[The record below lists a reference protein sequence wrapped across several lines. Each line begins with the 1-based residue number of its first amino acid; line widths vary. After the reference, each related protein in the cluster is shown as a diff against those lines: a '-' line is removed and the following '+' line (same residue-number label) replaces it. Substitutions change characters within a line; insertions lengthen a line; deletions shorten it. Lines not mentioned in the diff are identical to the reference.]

1 MAIQQKQPEKQLG
14 LAAAIAVV
22 TGESIALGIF
32 LTPAAMAKSLGSP
45 LLLGAVWLGM
55 ALMALCGALCYSE
68 LAIRFP
74 ESGGEYVYLRAGY
87 GEQVGFLYG
96 WMSSIVMYPGVAA
109 ALAVGSAPYLAQVLP
124 LSPGALTA
132 VPIIML
138 CVFCIINL
146 LGTRLSG
153 AILSFVNILK
163 LAILF
168 ALVGWAA
175 VSGHAHWSNLLPLAV
190 RRPGSDAIFPAIA
203 GAIVSAFFSF
213 GGWWEASKIAGEVCN
228 PKRTLPLAFIGGV
241 TIVTAVYLLISAAF
255 LSVLPI
261 EKLTSNTAFVA
272 QFGGVLFGA
281 AGARVLSVCVLLC
294 VCGGMA
300 ALTMA
305 APRVCYAMA
314 QSGAFFPAFGKL
326 HPRFGTPAN
335 AILLQTGL
343 SLAVLL
349 LGAFDR
355 VLAYIIFSVVIFLAL
370 TASTLF
376 RTKQPVRAW
385 WFPVAP
391 IVFIVLSTLIALLIL
406 MHDPLPALVG
416 IGIVLCGIPL
426 RRFLAPRPT
435 AQPLTLEGS

>member
-1 MAIQQKQPEKQLG
+1 VANEQRQLG
-14 LAAAIAVV
+14 LAAAVAVV

-45 LLLGAVWLGM
+45 MLLALVWLGM
-55 ALMALCGALCYSE
+55 ALMAMCGALCYSE

-87 GEQVGFLYG
+87 GEQVAFLYG

-109 ALAVGSAPYLAQVLP
+109 ALAVGAIPYLAQLLP
-124 LSPGALTA
+124 LNARMLA
-132 VPIIML
+132 VVPFLIL
-138 CVFCIINL
+138 SVFGVINL
-146 LGTRLSG
+146 LGTRLSAG
-153 AILSFVNILK
+153 IMSFVNILK
-163 LAILF
+163 LVVLF
-168 ALVGWAA
+168 ALVAWAA
-175 VSGHAHWSNLLPLAV
+175 VSGHAHLSNLLPLAE
-190 RRPGSDAIFPAIA
+190 RRPGSDALFPAVA
-203 GAIVSAFFSF
+203 GGVISAFFSF
-213 GGWWEASKIAGEVCN
+213 GGWWEASKIAGAVRN
-228 PKRTLPLAFIGGV
+228 PGKTLPLAFLGGV
-241 TIVTAVYLLISAAF
+241 AIMTAVYLLISAAF

-281 AGARVLSVCVLLC
+281 AGARVLSICVLIC
-294 VCGGMA
+294 VCGGIS
-300 ALTMA
+300 ALAMA

-314 QSGAFFPAFGKL
+314 QSGNFFPAFGRL

-355 VLAYIIFSVVIFLAL
+355 VLAYIIFSAVVFLAL
-370 TASTLF
+370 AASTLF
-376 RTKQPVRAW
+376 GMKEPVRAW

-391 IVFIVLSTLIALLIL
+391 VLFIALSVVIALLIL
-406 MHDPLPALVG
+406 MHDPLPALAGV
-416 IGIVLCGIPL
+416 GIVLCGIPL
-426 RRFLAPRPT
+426 RRFLIDRPVT
-435 AQPLTLEGS
+435 VPLTSERG